1 MFLKTT
7 VIKYLKNISLI
18 KLLQRQLGV
27 VLHSYNSTTLEA
39 EAGGLKVRGHLGAVV
54 LDVNLGDEGGGRSV
68 EARKVLMSD
77 DSAEMLSQ
85 GESLH
90 RERKCKLERLLDTR
104 YSYTTV
110 KRNY

>member
-39 EAGGLKVRGHLGAVV
+39 EAGGLKVRGHSSAVV
-54 LDVNLGDEGGGRSV
+54 LDVNLGDEGGEDQS
-68 EARKVLMSD
+68 K
-77 DSAEMLSQ
+77 Q
-85 GESLH
+85 G
-90 RERKCKLERLLDTR
+90 KF
-104 YSYTTV
+104 
-110 KRNY
+110 